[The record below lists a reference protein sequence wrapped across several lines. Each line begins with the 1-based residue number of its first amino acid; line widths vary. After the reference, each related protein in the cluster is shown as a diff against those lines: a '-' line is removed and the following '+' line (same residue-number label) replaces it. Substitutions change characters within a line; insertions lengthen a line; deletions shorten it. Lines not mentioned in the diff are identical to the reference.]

1 MVKTILSKEGVKKI
15 LASHNPDE
23 IRKVYFAKIQKTEEP
38 LEDEE
43 FEIYGAA
50 VYSINLKWLE
60 DLLNSD
66 NVLFIKIDTS
76 DERIPTTL
84 EADNEL

>member
-1 MVKTILSKEGVKKI
+1 MIKTILSKEGVKKI
-15 LASHNPDE
+15 LASHNLEE
-23 IRKVYFAKIQKTEEP
+23 IKKVYFAKIAKTENP
-38 LEDEE
+38 IEDEE
-43 FEIYGAA
+43 FEVYGASI
-50 VYSINLKWLE
+50 YSINLHWLE

-84 EADNEL
+84 EANNEL